1 MTCPVLLFA
10 LGVSMGAGLL
20 FGLAPVGQRRV
31 RDVVTVLK
39 AGGDRSASG
48 GDRHH
53 IRRALVMAEVAL
65 AMMLVT
71 SAGLLLRTVAN
82 LTRVDAGFDR
92 SRMVT
97 FSMTLPRGVSY
108 AGGRAQVYQ
117 RLLDTLRAAPGV
129 QAATAMS
136 DLPLNR
142 FVQRFTTRVEDDTA
156 AKEQTSEIVDY
167 YQFVMSDYFA
177 TMGIPIVAGR
187 GFDRTDIASPD
198 RVVIVNEA
206 LANKLWK
213 GRNPIGQRLRPNLS
227 ASMGTSAN
235 PWHTVIGVA
244 KDVKEGGVD
253 RQTGTELYMFTEQP
267 APPIDGTERPWVAN
281 APPTMNVAL
290 RTSLPPAELSQ
301 TIEGAVRE
309 ADPDVPIVRL
319 RGMDAVFAESIRRPR
334 SWRNCWARLPG
345 WRCCSQPSAPMAS
358 SRTW

>member
-1 MTCPVLLFA
+1 MRTALGASRGRLMRQTMTEGVLLSVGGGVLGLWLARAGVQALVLAYPTSLPRTREVAIDVPVLLFA
-10 LGVSMGAGLL
+10 LGVSIGTGLL
-20 FGLAPVGQRRV
+20 FGLVPVGQRRV
-31 RDVVTVLK
+31 RDLVAVLK
-39 AGGDRSASG
+39 EGGDRGASG
-48 GDRHH
+48 GGRHH

-71 SAGLLLRTVAN
+71 SAGLLLRTVDN
-82 LTRVDAGFDR
+82 LTRVDTGFDR

-97 FSMTLPRGVSY
+97 FSMTLPRAASD
-108 AGGRAQVYQ
+108 AEGRAQVYQ

-142 FVQRFTTRVEDDTA
+142 FVQRFTTRVEGETA
-156 AKEQTSEIVDY
+156 AKEQTPEIVDY

-187 GFDRTDIASPD
+187 GFERTDIASSD
-198 RVVIVNEA
+198 RAVIVNEA

-253 RQTGTELYMFTEQP
+253 RQAGTELYMFTEQP
-267 APPIDGTERPWVAN
+267 APPLDATERPWVAN
-281 APPTMNVAL
+281 AANHDERRAANESAARRAVADH
-290 RTSLPPAELSQ
+290 R
-301 TIEGAVRE
+301 
-309 ADPDVPIVRL
+309 
-319 RGMDAVFAESIRRPR
+319 
-334 SWRNCWARLPG
+334 
-345 WRCCSQPSAPMAS
+345 
-358 SRTW
+358 